1 MNIFVPFA
9 VTLAAAMVGFHA
21 GYKIGRLR
29 ERPLLSP
36 EETKRLIEET
46 VREIREGEKNA

>member
-1 MNIFVPFA
+1 MNIFVPFLCT
-9 VTLAAAMVGFHA
+9 VAALMVGLFY

-36 EETKRLIEET
+36 EETRMLIEET
-46 VREIREGEKNA
+46 VKKIRECERNA

>member
-1 MNIFVPFA
+1 MSIFVPFA
-9 VTLAAAMVGFHA
+9 VTCAAAMVRLFY

-29 ERPLLSP
+29 ERPKLSA

-46 VREIREGEKNA
+46 VRGIREGERNA

>member
-1 MNIFVPFA
+1 MTIFVPFA
-9 VTLAAAMVGFHA
+9 VTCAAAIVGLFY

-36 EETKRLIEET
+36 EETNRLIEET

>member
-1 MNIFVPFA
+1 MSIFVPFA
-9 VTLAAAMVGFHA
+9 VTCAAFMLGLHV

-36 EETKRLIEET
+36 EETRMLIEET
-46 VREIREGEKNA
+46 VKKIRGGERNA